1 MKIEAL
7 QLSWLKRI
15 YDQNEHQSKQ
25 IPKYFIKKYYRTY
38 FIQISMLILLVICH
52 PFIMWS
58 KIARS
63 EPVTA
68 SAIYTHRIWL
78 NFYLKIEDK
87 SYLSKNFGQA
97 CIKFVKDV
105 FTKNGIFSKM

>member
-1 MKIEAL
+1 
-7 QLSWLKRI
+7 
-15 YDQNEHQSKQ
+15 
-25 IPKYFIKKYYRTY
+25 
-38 FIQISMLILLVICH
+38 
-52 PFIMWS
+52 MWS

-68 SAIYTHRIWL
+68 SAIYTQRIWL

-87 SYLSKNFGQA
+87 SYLSTNFGQA

-105 FTKNGIFSKM
+105 FAENIIFSKM